1 MSLNQKGE
9 IMFRGLL
16 IVLLFAGLLVT
27 PLVTPLTSTLA
38 HASEV
43 FRWLDERGSVHYSD
57 QPPPPSAKQ
66 ILKVRSKGNVVD
78 VDKES
83 FDTRRARDKNPVVLY
98 ASACGP
104 LCDQARDHLTQ
115 RGIPFTLK
123 DPSKEP
129 EIAVELK
136 KLAGAL
142 EVPVIVIGKI
152 HQKGFDMNSWDSLL
166 DSAGYPK
173 TALIPSKPNPGKQP

>member
-1 MSLNQKGE
+1 
-9 IMFRGLL
+9 MFRGLL
-16 IVLLFAGLLVT
+16 IVLLFASPWSQAG
-27 PLVTPLTSTLA
+27 
-38 HASEV
+38 EV
-43 FRWLDERGSVHYSD
+43 FRWQDERGGVHYSD
-57 QPPPPSAKQ
+57 QPPPSARQ
-66 ILKVRSKGNVVD
+66 VLKVRSKGNVME

-83 FDTRRARDKNPVVLY
+83 FDTRLAREKNPVVLY

-115 RGIPFTLK
+115 RGIPFTTK

-142 EVPVIVIGKI
+142 EVPVILVGKI
-152 HQKGFDMNSWDSLL
+152 HQKGFDMHSWDSLL
-166 DSAGYPK
+166 DNAGYPK
-173 TALIPSKPNPGKQP
+173 TALIPAKPSPAKQN

>member
-1 MSLNQKGE
+1 
-9 IMFRGLL
+9 MFRGLL
-16 IVLLFAGLLVT
+16 IVLLFAS
-27 PLVTPLTSTLA
+27 PLTQA
-38 HASEV
+38 GEV
-43 FRWLDERGSVHYSD
+43 FRWVDEHGGVHYSD

-66 ILKVRSKGNVVD
+66 IIKVKGKGNVVE

-83 FDTRRARDKNPVVLY
+83 FDTRHAREKNPVVLY

-115 RGIPFTLK
+115 RGIPFTTK

-142 EVPVIVIGKI
+142 EVPVILVGRT
-152 HQKGFDMNSWDSLL
+152 HQKGFDTHSWDSLL
-166 DSAGYPK
+166 DNAGYPK
-173 TALIPSKPNPGKQP
+173 SALIPGKPSPAKQN